1 MRIRLL
7 IVVVATL
14 TSVAVACSSGGSDP
28 PSCASFDTSTSVAMA
43 DFSFTPECI
52 GADAGATLDLD
63 NGGDAPHTF
72 TVEGT
77 PVSVDVPAGEHA
89 TADLADV
96 TPGTYTVVCTYHPQ
110 MKAVLRVA

>member
-7 IVVVATL
+7 ILVMATL
-14 TSVAVACSSGGSDP
+14 TSGVVACSGGGSDP
-28 PSCASFDTSTSVAMA
+28 PTCASFDTSTSVAMA
-43 DFSFTPECI
+43 DFSFTPACI
-52 GADAGATLDLD
+52 GADGGATLSLD
-63 NGGDAPHTF
+63 NGGNAPHTF

-89 TADLADV
+89 SADLADV

-110 MKAVLRVA
+110 MKAVLRVT